1 MQRNS
6 VDIRVRES
14 GIRLKKR
21 PGKTI
26 LQPSGIIIQMER
38 RACPDTAYSPTA
50 AEGMEA
56 GGTP

>member
-1 MQRNS
+1 MLTS
-6 VDIRVRES
+6 RVRDRS

-38 RACPDTAYSPTA
+38 RACPDTAYCPTA
-50 AEGMEA
+50 AGSMEA